1 MKETRNNKTYK
12 NIIKLLFLSL
22 FISIVGVFLQIKSNN
37 TSKYYFNYDSSI
49 PEISIKKEKV
59 GQYRTSVDY
68 DTVYKKQNIG
78 GKNDAVALIKKDSN
92 IQKQKCD
99 NKSIVKVENEIE
111 KNYNIEAAN
120 LCELD
125 VDTAESIKNVLD
137 KIYNEFPKTRG
148 YITNIS
154 LVNEED
160 TTGYIVA
167 FMPSFAFASS
177 NTIST
182 YPTVKKTQILLNAS
196 YFLNLNKLK
205 ISINGAAASGWFVP
219 NANVE
224 SLIAHE
230 FGHYLSFLINM
241 EEFSMNGILLI
252 NQGDSST
259 YNKMLSAFNNGKMA
273 QNIIKE
279 AYENYKKDTSST
291 ISLIDFRK
299 SISEYAIATDDKGN
313 YIYDE
318 TIAEA
323 MDDYYANG
331 DSACDASK
339 YIIQVLKKKL
349 GGN

>member
-1 MKETRNNKTYK
+1 
-12 NIIKLLFLSL
+12 
-22 FISIVGVFLQIKSNN
+22 
-37 TSKYYFNYDSSI
+37 
-49 PEISIKKEKV
+49 
-59 GQYRTSVDY
+59 
-68 DTVYKKQNIG
+68 
-78 GKNDAVALIKKDSN
+78 
-92 IQKQKCD
+92 
-99 NKSIVKVENEIE
+99 
-111 KNYNIEAAN
+111 
-120 LCELD
+120 
-125 VDTAESIKNVLD
+125 
-137 KIYNEFPKTRG
+137 
-148 YITNIS
+148 
-154 LVNEED
+154 
-160 TTGYIVA
+160 
-167 FMPSFAFASS
+167 
-177 NTIST
+177 
-182 YPTVKKTQILLNAS
+182 
-196 YFLNLNKLK
+196 
-205 ISINGAAASGWFVP
+205 
-219 NANVE
+219 
-224 SLIAHE
+224 
-230 FGHYLSFLINM
+230 
-241 EEFSMNGILLI
+241 MNGILLI

>member
-1 MKETRNNKTYK
+1 M
-12 NIIKLLFLSL
+12 
-22 FISIVGVFLQIKSNN
+22 
-37 TSKYYFNYDSSI
+37 
-49 PEISIKKEKV
+49 
-59 GQYRTSVDY
+59 
-68 DTVYKKQNIG
+68 
-78 GKNDAVALIKKDSN
+78 
-92 IQKQKCD
+92 
-99 NKSIVKVENEIE
+99 
-111 KNYNIEAAN
+111 
-120 LCELD
+120 
-125 VDTAESIKNVLD
+125 D